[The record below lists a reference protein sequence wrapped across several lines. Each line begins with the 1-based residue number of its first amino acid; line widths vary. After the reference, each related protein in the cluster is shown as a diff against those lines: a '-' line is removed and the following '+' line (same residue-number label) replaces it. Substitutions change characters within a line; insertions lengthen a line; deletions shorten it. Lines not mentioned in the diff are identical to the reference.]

1 MYRAAGADCCCEL
14 KASCSESELLLWRA
28 AVSTSCCVA
37 GAGVDEDWSDL
48 CRDPDPLMFC
58 VSDVMWRSVIRTHC
72 GEANW
77 LLHRTDAHVAGCLF

>member
-14 KASCSESELLLWRA
+14 KASCSESKLLRWRA

-48 CRDPDPLMFC
+48 CRDPD
-58 VSDVMWRSVIRTHC
+58 
-72 GEANW
+72 
-77 LLHRTDAHVAGCLF
+77 LLIC